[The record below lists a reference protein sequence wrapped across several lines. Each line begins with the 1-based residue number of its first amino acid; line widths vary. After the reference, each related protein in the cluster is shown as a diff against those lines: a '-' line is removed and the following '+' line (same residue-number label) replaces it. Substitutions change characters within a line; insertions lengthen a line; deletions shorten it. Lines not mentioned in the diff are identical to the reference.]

1 MSISKPNSIENFSD
15 NVKKPKRYFIVKN
28 IGYSLIII
36 MNSIAC
42 VNNTGLKKNIIGIE
56 SKSNAITR
64 IEIPSKLIAT
74 RSDYQTKP
82 VPPNSVIMGYLMEGQ
97 MPTDSQFK
105 NMTHVGI
112 SFLQATNNRGE
123 VSMTTG
129 WENLNEIIAS
139 AHANDV
145 KALISFGGGGF
156 KVTSELMGVKD
167 NRHNLISNII
177 KFIRDNDLDGFDC
190 DWEPSWINNK
200 SKMEKINNAITN
212 YYITFIK
219 EFREA
224 LDKEFGKGNKI
235 FTAAILNANSIWY
248 SNKKQI
254 AHFPQ
259 NGWWHYLDWVSLM
272 NYDND
277 LGSKHATFESVFGPE
292 GSVSYWTSFGIPQS
306 KIVIGI
312 PFYARA
318 GWGEEFLTYKDIIRI
333 NPNIPDTLDF
343 VLHSKSILGIK
354 KEYGFNGVSTLVRK
368 VKEGKKLSLT
378 GIMFWRL
385 AGDVPVDHEK
395 SLLAA
400 MSEELKR

>member
-1 MSISKPNSIENFSD
+1 MKNIVIALMILIHSVTCVFNTEIKKNKTYSKTMSIKKDVIE
-15 NVKKPKRYFIVKN
+15 V
-28 IGYSLIII
+28 
-36 MNSIAC
+36 
-42 VNNTGLKKNIIGIE
+42 
-56 SKSNAITR
+56 
-64 IEIPSKLIAT
+64 PSKFVAT
-74 RSDYQTKP
+74 KSDYQTKP
-82 VPPNSVIMGYLMEGQ
+82 LPPNSVIMGYLIEGQ
-97 MPTDSQFK
+97 MPTEAQFK
-105 NMTHVGI
+105 KMTHVGI
-112 SFLQATNNRGE
+112 SFLQATNNTGE
-123 VSMTTG
+123 VSMTSG
-129 WENLNEIIAS
+129 WEDLNEIVAS

-167 NRHNLISNII
+167 NRHNLIRNII

-190 DWEPSWINNK
+190 DWEPSWLDNK
-200 SKMEKINNAITN
+200 NEMEKINNAITN
-212 YYITFIK
+212 YYITFIR

-224 LDKEFGKGNKI
+224 LDTEFGKGNKI
-235 FTAAILNANSIWY
+235 FTAAILNENSIWY
-248 SNKKQI
+248 SSKKQI

-292 GSVSYWTSFGIPQS
+292 GSVFHWVGFGVPQS
-306 KIVIGI
+306 KIVIGV

-318 GWGEEFLTYKDIIRI
+318 GWGEEFLTYKDIINM
-333 NPNIPDTLDF
+333 NPAIPDTLDF
-343 VLHSKSILGIK
+343 IIHNKTRLGRK
-354 KEYGFNGVSTLVRK
+354 KEYGFNGVSTVVRK
-368 VKEGKKLSLT
+368 VKEGKNLNLT
-378 GIMFWRL
+378 GVMFWRL

>member
-1 MSISKPNSIENFSD
+1 
-15 NVKKPKRYFIVKN
+15 
-28 IGYSLIII
+28 

-42 VNNTGLKKNIIGIE
+42 VYYPGFKKNIAVEG
-56 SKSNAITR
+56 SKSNSITT
-64 IEIPSKLIAT
+64 IEIPSKFIAT
-74 RSDYQTKP
+74 RIDYQTKP

-97 MPTDSQFK
+97 MPTEAQLK
-105 NMTHVGI
+105 KMTHVGI
-112 SFLQATNNRGE
+112 SFLQATNNKGE
-123 VSMTTG
+123 ISMTTG
-129 WENLNEIIAS
+129 WENLNKVVAS
-139 AHANDV
+139 AHSNNV

-167 NRHNLISNII
+167 NRHNLIRNII

-190 DWEPSWINNK
+190 DWEPSWVNNK
-200 SKMEKINNAITN
+200 SKMEKINNTITN

-277 LGSKHATFESVFGPE
+277 LGSKHATFESVFGLE
-292 GSVSYWTSFGIPQS
+292 GSVNYWTSFGIPQS

-318 GWGEEFLTYKDIIRI
+318 GWGEEFLTYKDIISM
-333 NPNIPDTLDF
+333 NPSIPDTLDF
-343 VLHSKSILGIK
+343 VLHSKSKISRK
-354 KEYGFNGVSTLVRK
+354 KEYGFNGVSTVVRK
-368 VKEGKKLSLT
+368 VREGKKLNLT
-378 GIMFWRL
+378 GVMFWRL

-395 SLLAA
+395 SLLRAL
-400 MSEELKR
+400 SKELKS

>member
-1 MSISKPNSIENFSD
+1 MKNIVIALMILIHSVTCVFNTEIKKNKTYSKTMSIKKDVIE
-15 NVKKPKRYFIVKN
+15 V
-28 IGYSLIII
+28 
-36 MNSIAC
+36 
-42 VNNTGLKKNIIGIE
+42 
-56 SKSNAITR
+56 
-64 IEIPSKLIAT
+64 PSKFVAT
-74 RSDYQTKP
+74 KSDYQTKP
-82 VPPNSVIMGYLMEGQ
+82 LPPNSVIMGYLIEGQ
-97 MPTDSQFK
+97 MPTEAQFK
-105 NMTHVGI
+105 KMTHVGI
-112 SFLQATNNRGE
+112 SFLQATNNTGE
-123 VSMTTG
+123 VSMTSG
-129 WENLNEIIAS
+129 WEDLNEIVAS

-167 NRHNLISNII
+167 NRHNLIRNII

-190 DWEPSWINNK
+190 DWEPSWLDNK
-200 SKMEKINNAITN
+200 KEMEKINNAITN
-212 YYITFIK
+212 YYITFIR

-224 LDKEFGKGNKI
+224 LDTEFGKGNKI
-235 FTAAILNANSIWY
+235 FTAAILNENSIWY
-248 SNKKQI
+248 SSKKQI

-292 GSVSYWTSFGIPQS
+292 GSVFHWVGFGVPQS
-306 KIVIGI
+306 KIVIGV

-318 GWGEEFLTYKDIIRI
+318 GWGEEFLTYKDIINM
-333 NPNIPDTLDF
+333 NPAIPDTLDF
-343 VLHSKSILGIK
+343 IIHNKTRLGRK
-354 KEYGFNGVSTLVRK
+354 KEYGFNGVSTVVRK
-368 VKEGKKLSLT
+368 VKEGKNLNLT
-378 GIMFWRL
+378 GVMFWRL

>member
-1 MSISKPNSIENFSD
+1 MFISKPNSIENFSD
-15 NVKKPKRYFIVKN
+15 NGKKPKRYFIVKN

-42 VNNTGLKKNIIGIE
+42 DYNTGLKKNIIGIKR
-56 SKSNAITR
+56 KSNAITR
-64 IEIPSKLIAT
+64 IEIPSKFIAT

-82 VPPNSVIMGYLMEGQ
+82 VPPNSVIMGYLMGGQ
-97 MPTDSQFK
+97 MPTEAQFK
-105 NMTHVGI
+105 KMTHVGI
-112 SFLQATNNRGE
+112 SFLQATNNTGE
-123 VSMTTG
+123 VSMTSG
-129 WENLNEIIAS
+129 WEDLNEIVAS
-139 AHANDV
+139 AQANDV

-167 NRHNLISNII
+167 NRHNLIRNII

-190 DWEPSWINNK
+190 DWEPSWLDNK
-200 SKMEKINNAITN
+200 NEMEKINNAITN
-212 YYITFIK
+212 YYITFIR

-224 LDKEFGKGNKI
+224 LDTEFGKGNKI
-235 FTAAILNANSIWY
+235 FTAAILNENSIWY
-248 SNKKQI
+248 SSKKQI

-292 GSVSYWTSFGIPQS
+292 GSVFHWVGFGVPQS
-306 KIVIGI
+306 KIVIGV

-318 GWGEEFLTYKDIIRI
+318 GWGEEFLTYKDIINM
-333 NPNIPDTLDF
+333 NPGIPDTLDF
-343 VLHSKSILGIK
+343 IIHNKTRLGRK
-354 KEYGFNGVSTLVRK
+354 KEYGFNGVSTVVRK
-368 VKEGKKLSLT
+368 VKEGKNLNLT
-378 GIMFWRL
+378 GVMFWRL

>member
-1 MSISKPNSIENFSD
+1 MFICKSNSIEIFTD
-15 NVKKPKRYFIVKN
+15 NGNKAKRDFIVKN

-36 MNSIAC
+36 MNSTTC
-42 VNNTGLKKNIIGIE
+42 VYNTGLKKNIAGIE
-56 SKSNAITR
+56 SKSNSITT
-64 IEIPSKLIAT
+64 IETPSKFIAT
-74 RSDYQTKP
+74 RNDYQTKP

-97 MPTDSQFK
+97 MPTEAQFK
-105 NMTHVGI
+105 KMTHVGI

-123 VSMTTG
+123 ISMTTG
-129 WENLNEIIAS
+129 WENLNKVVAS

-167 NRHNLISNII
+167 NRHNLIRNII
-177 KFIRDNDLDGFDC
+177 KFIGDNDLDGFDC

-235 FTAAILNANSIWY
+235 FTAAILNANNIWY

-292 GSVSYWTSFGIPQS
+292 GSVIYWTSFGIPRS

-318 GWGEEFLTYKDIIRI
+318 GWGEEFLTYEDIISM
-333 NPNIPDTLDF
+333 NPSIPDTLDF
-343 VLHSKSILGIK
+343 VLHSINKLGSK
-354 KEYGFNGVSTLVRK
+354 KEYGFNGLSTVVRK
-368 VKEGKKLSLT
+368 VKEGKKLNLT

-385 AGDVPVDHEK
+385 AGDVSVDHEK
-395 SLLAA
+395 SLLRAL
-400 MSEELKR
+400 SREQNS

>member
-1 MSISKPNSIENFSD
+1 
-15 NVKKPKRYFIVKN
+15 
-28 IGYSLIII
+28 

-42 VNNTGLKKNIIGIE
+42 VHYSEFKKNIAVE
-56 SKSNAITR
+56 NSKSNSITT
-64 IEIPSKLIAT
+64 IEIPSKFIAT

-82 VPPNSVIMGYLMEGQ
+82 LPPNSVIMGYLMEGQ
-97 MPTDSQFK
+97 MPTEAQFK
-105 NMTHVGI
+105 KMTHVGI

-123 VSMTTG
+123 ISMTTG
-129 WENLNEIIAS
+129 WENLNKVVAS

-167 NRHNLISNII
+167 NRHNLIRNII

-235 FTAAILNANSIWY
+235 FTAAILNANNIWY

-292 GSVSYWTSFGIPQS
+292 GSVSYWTSFGIPRS

-318 GWGEEFLTYKDIIRI
+318 GWGEEFLTYEDIISM
-333 NPNIPDTLDF
+333 NPSIPDTLDF
-343 VLHSKSILGIK
+343 VLHSKSRLGSK
-354 KEYGFNGVSTLVRK
+354 KEYGFNGVSTVVRK
-368 VKEGKKLSLT
+368 VKEGKKLNLT
-378 GIMFWRL
+378 GVMFWRL

-395 SLLAA
+395 SLLRA
-400 MSEELKR
+400 MSRELKR

>member
-1 MSISKPNSIENFSD
+1 MFICKSNSIEIFTENG
-15 NVKKPKRYFIVKN
+15 NKAKRDFIVKN

-42 VNNTGLKKNIIGIE
+42 VHYSEFKKNIAVE
-56 SKSNAITR
+56 NSKSNSITT
-64 IEIPSKLIAT
+64 IEIPSKFIAT

-97 MPTDSQFK
+97 MPTEAQLK
-105 NMTHVGI
+105 KMTHVGI
-112 SFLQATNNRGE
+112 SFLQATNNKGDI
-123 VSMTTG
+123 SMTTG
-129 WENLNEIIAS
+129 WENLNDVVAS

-167 NRHNLISNII
+167 NRHNLIRNII

-235 FTAAILNANSIWY
+235 FTAAILNANNIWY

-292 GSVSYWTSFGIPQS
+292 GSVIYWTSFGIPRS

-318 GWGEEFLTYKDIIRI
+318 GWGEEFLTYEDIISM
-333 NPNIPDTLDF
+333 NPSIPDTLDF
-343 VLHSKSILGIK
+343 VLHSKSRLGSK
-354 KEYGFNGVSTLVRK
+354 KEYGFNGVSTVVRK
-368 VKEGKKLSLT
+368 VKEGKKLNLT
-378 GIMFWRL
+378 GVMFWRL

-395 SLLAA
+395 SLLRA
-400 MSEELKR
+400 MSRELKR

>member
-1 MSISKPNSIENFSD
+1 MFICKSNSIEIFTENG
-15 NVKKPKRYFIVKN
+15 NKAKRDFIVKN

-42 VNNTGLKKNIIGIE
+42 VHYSEFKKNIAVE
-56 SKSNAITR
+56 NSKSNSITT
-64 IEIPSKLIAT
+64 IEIPSKFIAT

-97 MPTDSQFK
+97 MPTEAQFK
-105 NMTHVGI
+105 KMTHVGI

-123 VSMTTG
+123 ISMTTG
-129 WENLNEIIAS
+129 WENLNKVVAS

-167 NRHNLISNII
+167 NRHNLIRNII
-177 KFIRDNDLDGFDC
+177 KFIGDNDLDGFDC

-212 YYITFIK
+212 YYIMFIK

-235 FTAAILNANSIWY
+235 FTAAILNANNIWY

-292 GSVSYWTSFGIPQS
+292 GSVIYWTSFGIPRS

-318 GWGEEFLTYKDIIRI
+318 GWGEEFLTYEDIISM
-333 NPNIPDTLDF
+333 NPSIPDTLDF
-343 VLHSKSILGIK
+343 VLHSKSRLGSK
-354 KEYGFNGVSTLVRK
+354 KEYGFNGVSTVVRK
-368 VKEGKKLSLT
+368 VKEGKKLNLT
-378 GIMFWRL
+378 GVMFWRL

-395 SLLAA
+395 SLLRA
-400 MSEELKR
+400 MSRELKR

>member
-1 MSISKPNSIENFSD
+1 MFICKSNSIEIFTD
-15 NVKKPKRYFIVKN
+15 NGNKAKRDFIVKN

-42 VNNTGLKKNIIGIE
+42 VHYSEFKKNIAVE
-56 SKSNAITR
+56 NSKSNSITT
-64 IEIPSKLIAT
+64 IEIPSKFIAT

-97 MPTDSQFK
+97 MPTEAQFK
-105 NMTHVGI
+105 KMTHVGI

-123 VSMTTG
+123 ISMTTG
-129 WENLNEIIAS
+129 WENLNKVVAS

-167 NRHNLISNII
+167 NRHNLIRNII

-212 YYITFIK
+212 YYIMFIK

-248 SNKKQI
+248 SSKKQI

-292 GSVSYWTSFGIPQS
+292 GSVIYWTSFGIPRS

-318 GWGEEFLTYKDIIRI
+318 GWGEEFLTYEDIISM
-333 NPNIPDTLDF
+333 NPSIPDTLDF
-343 VLHSKSILGIK
+343 VLHSKSRLGSK
-354 KEYGFNGVSTLVRK
+354 KEYGFNGVSTVVRK
-368 VKEGKKLSLT
+368 VKEGKKLNLT
-378 GIMFWRL
+378 GVMFWRL

-395 SLLAA
+395 SLLRA
-400 MSEELKR
+400 MSRELKR

>member
-1 MSISKPNSIENFSD
+1 MKNIVIALMILIHSVTCVFNTEIKKNKTYSKTMSIKKDVIE
-15 NVKKPKRYFIVKN
+15 V
-28 IGYSLIII
+28 
-36 MNSIAC
+36 
-42 VNNTGLKKNIIGIE
+42 
-56 SKSNAITR
+56 
-64 IEIPSKLIAT
+64 PSKFVAT
-74 RSDYQTKP
+74 KSDYQTKP
-82 VPPNSVIMGYLMEGQ
+82 LPPNSVIMGYLMEGQ

-105 NMTHVGI
+105 KMTHVGI
-112 SFLQATNNRGE
+112 SFLQATNNKGE
-123 VSMTTG
+123 VAMTTG
-129 WENLNEIIAS
+129 WENLNEIVAS

-167 NRHNLISNII
+167 NRHNLIRNII

-190 DWEPSWINNK
+190 DWEPSWLDNK
-200 SKMEKINNAITN
+200 KEMEKINNAITN
-212 YYITFIK
+212 YYITFIR

-224 LDKEFGKGNKI
+224 LDTEFGKGNKI
-235 FTAAILNANSIWY
+235 FTAAILNENSIWY
-248 SNKKQI
+248 SSKKQI

-292 GSVSYWTSFGIPQS
+292 GSVFHWVGFGVPQS
-306 KIVIGI
+306 KIVIGV

-318 GWGEEFLTYKDIIRI
+318 GWGEEFLTYKDIINM
-333 NPNIPDTLDF
+333 NPAIPDTLDF
-343 VLHSKSILGIK
+343 IIHNKTRLGRK
-354 KEYGFNGVSTLVRK
+354 KEYGFNGVSTVVRK
-368 VKEGKKLSLT
+368 VKEGKNLNLT
-378 GIMFWRL
+378 GVMFWRL

>member
-1 MSISKPNSIENFSD
+1 MKNIVIALMILIHSVTCIFNTEIKKNKTYSKTMSIKKDVIE
-15 NVKKPKRYFIVKN
+15 V
-28 IGYSLIII
+28 
-36 MNSIAC
+36 
-42 VNNTGLKKNIIGIE
+42 
-56 SKSNAITR
+56 
-64 IEIPSKLIAT
+64 PSKFVAT
-74 RSDYQTKP
+74 KSDYQTKP
-82 VPPNSVIMGYLMEGQ
+82 LPPNSVIMGYLIEGQ
-97 MPTDSQFK
+97 MPTEAQFK
-105 NMTHVGI
+105 KMTHVGI
-112 SFLQATNNRGE
+112 SFLQATSNTGE
-123 VSMTTG
+123 VSMTSG
-129 WENLNEIIAS
+129 WEDLNEIVAS

-167 NRHNLISNII
+167 NRHNLIRNII

-190 DWEPSWINNK
+190 DWEPSWLDNK
-200 SKMEKINNAITN
+200 NEMEKINNAITN
-212 YYITFIK
+212 YYITFIR

-224 LDKEFGKGNKI
+224 LDTEFGKGNKI
-235 FTAAILNANSIWY
+235 FTAAILNENSIWY
-248 SNKKQI
+248 SGKKQI

-292 GSVSYWTSFGIPQS
+292 GSVFHWVGFGVPQS
-306 KIVIGI
+306 KIVIGV

-318 GWGEEFLTYKDIIRI
+318 GWGEEFLTYKDIINM
-333 NPNIPDTLDF
+333 NPGIPDTLDF
-343 VLHSKSILGIK
+343 IIHNKTRLGRK
-354 KEYGFNGVSTLVRK
+354 KEYGFNGVSTVVRK
-368 VKEGKKLSLT
+368 VKEGKNLNLT
-378 GIMFWRL
+378 GVMFWRL

>member
-1 MSISKPNSIENFSD
+1 
-15 NVKKPKRYFIVKN
+15 
-28 IGYSLIII
+28 

-42 VNNTGLKKNIIGIE
+42 DYNTGLKKNIIGIK

-64 IEIPSKLIAT
+64 IEIPSKFIAT

-97 MPTDSQFK
+97 MPTEAQFK
-105 NMTHVGI
+105 KMTHVGI
-112 SFLQATNNRGE
+112 SFLQATNSRGE
-123 VSMTTG
+123 ISMTTG
-129 WENLNEIIAS
+129 WENLNKVVAS

-167 NRHNLISNII
+167 NRHNLIRNII

-200 SKMEKINNAITN
+200 SMMEKINNAITN

-248 SNKKQI
+248 SSKKQI

-292 GSVSYWTSFGIPQS
+292 GSVNYWTSFGIPQS

-318 GWGEEFLTYKDIIRI
+318 GWGEEFLNYEDIISM
-333 NPNIPDTLDF
+333 NPSIPDTLDF
-343 VLHSKSILGIK
+343 VLHSKSKISRK
-354 KEYGFNGVSTLVRK
+354 KEYGFNGVSTVVRK
-368 VKEGKKLSLT
+368 VKEGKKLNLT

-395 SLLAA
+395 SLLRAL
-400 MSEELKR
+400 SKELKS